1 MVTRLNLR
9 QLEAFRATMH
19 AGTVVAA
26 AGLLNVT
33 QPAVSRLIA
42 ELEMRIGFALF
53 ERRGRRLVPTAE
65 AQQLYREIERL
76 QLGVERI
83 AQVASDIK
91 LQRAGALRLAVLP
104 ALAQWFAPRVATRFL
119 STRPDVTLFIDS
131 LPSRQIADL
140 VAIHQYDLGVV
151 ERPAPRPSLEVE
163 PFEGIETVAVLPAKH
178 RLAAQ
183 EVIATRDL
191 EGERLVLLSHHSR
204 LRYRLEE
211 LFARRRVT
219 PNVVLETPQSTIACA
234 LVAAGAGITL
244 VSRVAAASYAWRNV
258 AVRRL
263 KDRVTSDFA
272 LIYPVVGGRS
282 RLVEVL
288 AAELRTEIRALLE

>member
-1 MVTRLNLR
+1 MATRVNLR
-9 QLEAFRATMH
+9 QIEAFRATMN

-53 ERRGRRLVPTAE
+53 ERRGRRLTPTAE
-65 AQQLYREIERL
+65 ARQLYREIERL
-76 QLGVERI
+76 QLGIERI
-83 AQVASDIK
+83 AQMAADIK

-104 ALAQWFAPRVATRFL
+104 ALAQWFAPRVATKFL

-131 LPSRQIADL
+131 LPSRQITDL

-151 ERPAPRPSLEVE
+151 ERPAPRPALDIE
-163 PFEGIETVAVLPAKH
+163 PIEGIETVAVLPARH

-183 EVIATRDL
+183 DAISVRDL
-191 EGERLVLLSHHSR
+191 DGERLVLLSQHSR

-219 PNVVLETPQSTIACA
+219 PNIVLETPQSTIACA

-244 VSRVAAASYAWRNV
+244 VSRIAAASYAWRNV
-258 AVRRL
+258 AVRPLRE
-263 KDRVTSDFA
+263 RVTSDFA

-288 AAELRTEIRALLE
+288 AAELRTEIGALIA

>member
-1 MVTRLNLR
+1 MTSGLNLR

-42 ELEMRIGFALF
+42 ELERRIGFALF

-76 QLGVERI
+76 QLGVERV
-83 AQVASDIK
+83 AQVAADIK
-91 LQRAGALRLAVLP
+91 LRRAGALRLAVLP

-151 ERPAPRPSLEVE
+151 ERPAPRPALEIE
-163 PFEGIETVAVLPAKH
+163 PFEGIETVAVLPARH
-178 RLAAQ
+178 RLAARD
-183 EVIATRDL
+183 VIATR
-191 EGERLVLLSHHSR
+191 GSRNCSHAGASCPTSCW
-204 LRYRLEE
+204 
-211 LFARRRVT
+211 RRR
-219 PNVVLETPQSTIACA
+219 S
-234 LVAAGAGITL
+234 
-244 VSRVAAASYAWRNV
+244 
-258 AVRRL
+258 RRL
-263 KDRVTSDFA
+263 PARWWRPGRASRWCPVWLPPPMRGATS
-272 LIYPVVGGRS
+272 PCGR
-282 RLVEVL
+282 
-288 AAELRTEIRALLE
+288 